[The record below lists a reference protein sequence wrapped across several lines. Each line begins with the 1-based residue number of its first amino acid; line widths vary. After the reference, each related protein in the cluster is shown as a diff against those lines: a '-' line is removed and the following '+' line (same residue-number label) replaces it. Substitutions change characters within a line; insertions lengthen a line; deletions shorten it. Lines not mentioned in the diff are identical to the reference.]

1 MQLLGHFSLY
11 GLEVVIDFA
20 LALLGSHVGR
30 IRSRM
35 GKSLVA
41 KLALKRFV
49 SSMNPYM
56 LLEGVQD
63 FECLE
68 SMNHVTKLLF

>member
-1 MQLLGHFSLY
+1 MQLVGHFSLY

-56 LLEGVQD
+56 LLEGIQD
-63 FECLE
+63 FQCLE